1 MLGPVLTG
9 DTALAKRLSRPHSC
23 SSGHPHL
30 QTLKSLNLGFP
41 LGPVCRAGRKYQGA
55 SPSIPQPHLQPQELL
70 KRWLDLVRPYHHSY
84 SLGEASVSG
93 DSHHLRLPNQV
104 ILPTPVTANT
114 GPPIPLWPRPSFP
127 CVSSP
132 FSLPYLPLALG
143 SDSIHGKTK
152 WQWSGWSVFTLKKK
166 PGLPSPASPHPI
178 PVCFSLARITPP
190 TLASRRISTPSILA
204 HPTTLPTSPPAA
216 SVPLPSPR
224 PPTSSRRLLTVSP
237 TRLLSHWPVSPLT
250 FALICACGL
259 SSRVKEIYELW
270 SKRSTR
276 LDGFLSSPPLVTCI
290 Y

>member
-1 MLGPVLTG
+1 M
-9 DTALAKRLSRPHSC
+9 
-23 SSGHPHL
+23 
-30 QTLKSLNLGFP
+30 
-41 LGPVCRAGRKYQGA
+41 CRAGRSIREFC
-55 SPSIPQPHLQPQELL
+55 SPSPSPTSSPRSCS
-70 KRWLDLVRPYHHSY
+70 RWLDSVCPYHRSY
-84 SLGEASVSG
+84 PLGEASVSG
-93 DSHHLRLPNQV
+93 DSHHIRLPSQV

-114 GPPIPLWPRPSFP
+114 GPP
-127 CVSSP
+127 VSTLAS
-132 FSLPYLPLALG
+132 SLLPLSLLSFQPSLLAPG
-143 SDSIHGKTK
+143 SWVRFRLWENQ
-152 WQWSGWSVFTLKKK
+152 WQWSGWWVFTLKRK
-166 PGLPSPASPHPI
+166 PGLPSPASPHPT

-190 TLASRRISTPSILA
+190 TLASRRISTPSISA

-259 SSRVKEIYELW
+259 SFRVKEICELW

-276 LDGFLSSPPLVTCI
+276 LDSFLSSPPLVTCI